1 MACARSRGSSRSGR
15 GARFFFSSRRRHT
28 RFDCDWSSDVCSS
41 DLANLV
47 SCALPTGACRHSR
60 RDSNGHHHHHRDCDN
75 CRSDRGRRT
84 GHVYFPRRCAGER
97 FPDPRGRDSG
107 GAAPA
112 DGRFSTRSGRTPIE
126 GRVRMRRVLLL
137 VLSFV
142 YLLNVVFF
150 VTGCKKAAQ
159 TKITIGSKFF
169 TEQVVL
175 AELLAQH
182 IEARTGIPVI
192 RKTNLGGTLLVHK
205 ALLSGDLDVYVEY
218 TGTALTAVLNEAPQG
233 TSAEVYNRVKK
244 LYSERFHLEVTEP
257 LGFENTFAMVIRGDD
272 AKNLHIQKI
281 SDIAPLAPKW
291 RAGVGYEFL
300 ERPDGFR
307 GWSDSYN
314 LHFAES
320 PKVMDLGLIYRALVD
335 HQVDIVAGNSTD
347 GLIDSLGLVALA
359 DDRHYFPPYD
369 AVPIVRQST
378 LAQFPQLR
386 AALADLSGK
395 LSAADIRRLNY
406 AVDAQHHDAAAVVR
420 AFCQSRGF

>member
-1 MACARSRGSSRSGR
+1 
-15 GARFFFSSRRRHT
+15 
-28 RFDCDWSSDVCSS
+28 
-41 DLANLV
+41 
-47 SCALPTGACRHSR
+47 
-60 RDSNGHHHHHRDCDN
+60 
-75 CRSDRGRRT
+75 
-84 GHVYFPRRCAGER
+84 
-97 FPDPRGRDSG
+97 
-107 GAAPA
+107 
-112 DGRFSTRSGRTPIE
+112 
-126 GRVRMRRVLLL
+126 MRRAHFRFLFFIYLFTVISF
-137 VLSFV
+137 LSACQKV
-142 YLLNVVFF
+142 P
-150 VTGCKKAAQ
+150 Q
-159 TKITIGSKFF
+159 SKITIGSKFF

-205 ALLSGDLDVYVEY
+205 ALQAGELDLYVEY
-218 TGTALTAVLNEAPQG
+218 TGTALTTVLNETPQG
-233 TSAEVYNRVKK
+233 DSAVVYNRVKQ
-244 LYSERFHLEVTEP
+244 LYSDRFHLEVTEP

-272 AKNLHIQKI
+272 ARNLHLQKI
-281 SDIAPLAPKW
+281 SDVGPLAAKW

-307 GWSDSYN
+307 GWSDRYN
-314 LHFAES
+314 LHFAGS

-406 AVDAQHHDAAAVVR
+406 ALDARHQDAVAVVR
-420 AFCQSRGF
+420 AFRQSRGF